1 MNTQEF
7 ERLLAEAIYNQVLV
21 WDQEH
26 ISEFPE
32 PEDAPPTRTL
42 SETPNWNWWFAG
54 HQILTAKDAVIT
66 LIEEVGGEGAGDYIH
81 LVFRVDRDGSTQWFK
96 KTGYYRSYEGTDWT
110 DGDLI
115 EVTPQER
122 TVIVYE

>member
-7 ERLLAEAIYNQVLV
+7 EILLAEALYNQALL
-21 WDQEH
+21 WDEEY
-26 ISEFPE
+26 ISKF
-32 PEDAPPTRTL
+32 PEDAPPTRIL
-42 SETPNWNWWFAG
+42 AETPNWDWWFAG
-54 HQILTAKDAVIT
+54 YQTFTVKGATIT
-66 LIEEVGGEGAGDYIH
+66 LIEEVGGEGAGDYRH
-81 LVFRVDRDGSTQWFK
+81 LVFRVDVDDKTQWFK